1 MDRLCGLAV
10 KTLAQRSGGTGS
22 IPGRVKPRTFK
33 LVLVADPPGVWHYG
47 FSAKYGRPGV
57 RIMSLGN
64 QTNNYGVYV
73 GLSNDTVTHQ
83 LTWHD
88 GTLLAEDTP
97 VKSGRGHDDFTIN
110 MYANI
115 HYEGALRSNPG
126 TKSKFALCGNH
137 ANLPSEA
144 RGISTLGQQAAGVS
158 SSLSVT
164 TVATYLQCV
173 AVCGRDYRCRAAEF
187 NLDLLT
193 CMTLGP
199 GSYTGFTANS
209 QSRMH
214 EELFHILDSLD
225 IDGKDPRILKTLY
238 WKQTDTVRVG
248 GEHSEETPI
257 TRGVRQGCILSPDLF
272 NLYSEM
278 ILRELDNIQG
288 IGLGGHNIN
297 NMRYADDTV
306 LIAQSEQSLQKML
319 DIVVKE
325 SEIKG
330 LSLNIAKTESMT
342 ISKKPQAP
350 SCKIRSNGTQV
361 KQVNQF
367 KYLGYMLTS
376 DGKCETEIRKR
387 IITSKTTFKKLS
399 PLMTNRN
406 IHMDTKIRIL
416 KAYVWSVLI
425 IWLRMLDNEQHS

>member
-1 MDRLCGLAV
+1 MSY
-10 KTLAQRSGGTGS
+10 TL
-22 IPGRVKPRTFK
+22 K
-33 LVLVADPPGVWHYG
+33 L
-47 FSAKYGRPGV
+47 
-57 RIMSLGN
+57 
-64 QTNNYGVYV
+64 
-73 GLSNDTVTHQ
+73 
-83 LTWHD
+83 
-88 GTLLAEDTP
+88 LL
-97 VKSGRGHDDFTIN
+97 KI
-110 MYANI
+110 
-115 HYEGALRSNPG
+115 
-126 TKSKFALCGNH
+126 
-137 ANLPSEA
+137 
-144 RGISTLGQQAAGVS
+144 
-158 SSLSVT
+158 
-164 TVATYLQCV
+164 
-173 AVCGRDYRCRAAEF
+173 
-187 NLDLLT
+187 LLT
-193 CMTLGP
+193 RIRSKIKPDISETQF
-199 GSYTGFTANS
+199 GFVANKGTTNAIFTMMMLMERCIETQKDLYLCFIDYS
-209 QSRMH
+209 KEVDKVRH

-225 IDGKDPRILKTLY
+225 IDGKDLRILKTLY
-238 WKQTDTVRVG
+238 WKQTATNRVG

-297 NMRYADDTV
+297 NIRYADDTV

-330 LSLNIAKTESMT
+330 LFLNIAKTESMT

-361 KQVNQF
+361 RQVDQF

-406 IHMDTKIRIL
+406 NTHGYKNKNFKSICL
-416 KAYVWSVLI
+416 VCSY
-425 IWLRMLDNEQHS
+425 IWLRMLDNEQQS